1 MTKLTP
7 NRHLKNDY
15 NPARAT
21 GKAFEHRMPI
31 LNPPHLRK
39 KSELHI
45 VFNQQYRLNNAYMQ
59 TTNSGALQVCITYIS
74 PGSHEIKLTTVK
86 NY

>member
-1 MTKLTP
+1 MTKLAP
-7 NRHLKNDY
+7 NRHL
-15 NPARAT
+15 RMIIT
-21 GKAFEHRMPI
+21 LQGRSGKLCERRLPI

>member
-39 KSELHI
+39 KSEPTHGADDST
-45 VFNQQYRLNNAYMQ
+45 RNAKIAFRVKKPHL
-59 TTNSGALQVCITYIS
+59 TSGSVGT
-74 PGSHEIKLTTVK
+74 
-86 NY
+86 